1 MEPPEASTDTGLCLE
16 RTCSGNTLE
25 KDLGTMDKD
34 SDTTKDKASD
44 AKEKASEPTDKDSDT
59 QSEISESE
67 DRDQAITALLDQIK
81 HVNWHMQHDY
91 HMETGFVQD
100 YLRFIDD
107 YRCVYHNFH

>member
-1 MEPPEASTDTGLCLE
+1 MEPPEASTDTGICLE

-25 KDLGTMDKD
+25 KDLGTMDK
-34 SDTTKDKASD
+34 ASD
-44 AKEKASEPTDKDSDT
+44 AKDKASEPTDKDSDT

-81 HVNWHMQHDY
+81 HVNWHMQHNY